1 MQEFKTYDEMPEWLI
16 DYVVTVASVEKI
28 EQVPI
33 MDINNLIYAIEDYEN
48 RAFKE
53 RMKEFE
59 DGWVSDKG

>member
-1 MQEFKTYDEMPEWLI
+1 MQEFKTYDEMPAWLI

-33 MDINNLIYAIEDYEN
+33 IDINNFIFALEDYEN
-48 RAFKE
+48 RAFAE

-59 DGWVSDKG
+59 HGWISNQG